1 MSWEA
6 YLESLTVK
14 ADASAIISIRGDR
27 YAAKGDWKATHAEEV
42 YISKIFERPT
52 YYAGKDLTYGGKKF
66 IICRCEDQFVMAHAT
81 METIILRKSK
91 QCIVG
96 GHYNGGEASASNLSE
111 AVNTVVSQLI
121 SVNY

>member
-14 ADASAIISIRGDR
+14 ADASAIMSIRGDR

-42 YISKIFERPT
+42 YISKIFEKPT
-52 YYAGKDLTYGGKKF
+52 SYAGKDLTYGGKKF

-81 METIILRKSK
+81 QENQSNALLVDTVLVEKHLLQTLVK
-91 QCIVG
+91 Q
-96 GHYNGGEASASNLSE
+96 
-111 AVNTVVSQLI
+111 
-121 SVNY
+121 